1 MNRMLFAGL
10 PFLFYF
16 LPIVMILY
24 LSVPSKCKNLV
35 LLLSSLC
42 FYAWGEPK
50 YVFLMCGEIL
60 FTYGMGL
67 LIGRFVEKKKAVNI
81 LTAFSSV
88 VLLLA
93 LAYFKYADFAIG
105 NFNLVI
111 KNIEPAWEMKLLGI
125 ALPIGI
131 SFYTFQAISYL
142 VDVKRA
148 EAPAQKNILS
158 LATYIS
164 LFPQL
169 IAGPIVRYTQ
179 VEQELSNR
187 KINVDEMGEGS
198 KRFLYGLGKKV
209 LLANTLGELV
219 ALYEKGTGAT
229 VLFTWVYVLAVSLQ
243 IYFDFSGYS
252 DMAIGLGRMLG
263 FHFPE
268 NFNYPFESTSV
279 TEFWRR
285 WHMTLGSWFRDYLYI
300 PLGGNRCSVAKHIR
314 NITIV
319 WFATGLW
326 HGASWNFV
334 LWGIYFAIFLLLE
347 KYVFGRRKSSARK
360 EFKAEQVRENG
371 DAVKAED
378 GVKDLQ
384 KQTEVGKKD
393 LQKQTEVG
401 TKDLQKQ
408 AEDGAKSGSAGLIF
422 GEIGKHIYLCFVIMV
437 SFLIFHQE
445 TLNSAFAILGRMF
458 GQGTM
463 GGSDAQSM
471 YYLRSYGV
479 LLVISILG
487 ATSLPKRLMKRMAEK
502 ETGFLVLSI
511 LEIIF
516 LAGIFVVSVACLVNG
531 SYNPFLYFR
540 F

>member
-1 MNRMLFAGL
+1 
-10 PFLFYF
+10 
-16 LPIVMILY
+16 MILY
-24 LSVPSKCKNLV
+24 LIVPSKCKNLV

-111 KNIEPAWEMKLLGI
+111 KNMEPAWEMKLLGI

-229 VLFTWVYVLAVSLQ
+229 VLFTWVYVLAISLQ

-334 LWGIYFAIFLLLE
+334 IWGIYFAIFLLLE

-378 GVKDLQ
+378 G
-384 KQTEVGKKD
+384 
-393 LQKQTEVG
+393 
-401 TKDLQKQ
+401 
-408 AEDGAKSGSAGLIF
+408 AKSGSAGLIF

-445 TLNSAFAILGRMF
+445 TLASAFGILGRMF
-458 GQGTM
+458 GQGIS
-463 GGSDAQSM
+463 GGSDAQSI

-487 ATSLPKRLMKRMAEK
+487 ATSLPKRLMKKLAEK